1 MNKLSLIGSCQQVV
15 IIILKC
21 HYKSHDRNAAC
32 FALHRVI
39 SLLRVIDLVVEDVFK
54 KEMQK
59 IVSFFKCEE
68 GTETENLKS
77 MRFPLLRDNKHNVKE
92 MAKAT
97 RAI

>member
-21 HYKSHDRNAAC
+21 HYKSRDRSAAC
-32 FALHRVI
+32 FALHRAI
-39 SLLRVIDLVVEDVFK
+39 SLSRVIVLAVGDVFK
-54 KEMQK
+54 KETQK

-77 MRFPLLRDNKHNVKE
+77 
-92 MAKAT
+92 
-97 RAI
+97 I